1 MSDLE
6 QARARAAEDKAT
18 FLRMHREACIA
29 FGNYCQSMEQVQR
42 LTTQNAHPML
52 GILPEE
58 ANKLSE
64 LFIRESPVVMAKRSG
79 LDVTRGW
86 GWDKSTDVVPLVESA
101 TSSAVA

>member
-6 QARARAAEDKAT
+6 QARAEALEHRTA
-18 FLRMHREACIA
+18 FLRLHRECSEA
-29 FGNYCQSMEQVQR
+29 FGKYCQSMEKAQK
-42 LTTQNAHPML
+42 LTAASAHPML

-86 GWDKSTDVVPLVESA
+86 GWDKSTDVVPLVR
-101 TSSAVA
+101 VANAEVA